1 MVEVAGAAAAGAGNE
16 KPPNEAGA
24 TVAVASPTI
33 DAPETPDSG
42 PEVAEEM
49 GAAEKEKDA
58 RGERER
64 RGREREKGREIE
76 RERDRE
82 REEEEKE
89 RRRK

>member
-1 MVEVAGAAAAGAGNE
+1 MVEVAGAAAAGNE

-42 PEVAEEM
+42 PEVAVEM

-64 RGREREKGREIE
+64 DRE
-76 RERDRE
+76 RERDGERERQRE
-82 REEEEKE
+82 RER
-89 RRRK
+89 RRRKREGESE

>member
-1 MVEVAGAAAAGAGNE
+1 MVEVAGAAAAGNE

-42 PEVAEEM
+42 PEVAVEM